1 MTTAPAIRPSRP
13 PRVMRRPRG
22 CGITGGVEAE
32 THPSRQ
38 TEPEI
43 EDGAEAPRR
52 SRRRLYGMR
61 ALVAFATLLTILRA
75 VGVWAERVALDPSNW
90 SDTSGKVLEDETVR
104 QTLAT
109 YLVDQVYANVDVAG
123 QLRAALPPRAQP
135 LAAPAAAG
143 LQDGAQRLTQRVL
156 ARPRV
161 QQAWRTANKEADRQL
176 IRLLDDEGRFVRTN
190 GGEVAIDLRPI
201 VQQVVGRV
209 GLTDRVEG
217 RLPPDAGR
225 IVLLR
230 SSQLSAA
237 QTGVQVLR
245 TVADLIVIVVI
256 LIFALAVW
264 IAPDRRRAVRAC
276 AIGLIVAGLVLIFIR
291 RVLGNQLLDRVVADE
306 SVRPAAHR
314 IWWIATEQ
322 LSLAIASIVFVGIVA
337 LLGAWIAGPGARA
350 VALREWLAPY
360 LREPMV
366 AYGALAVVILLLLA
380 WSPTPAARKWVTVI
394 ILTAL
399 AAVGLEV
406 LRRQTA
412 REFPDAERRPISLR
426 KAEAPPAPS
435 TEDERLE
442 RLARLGELHTGG
454 VLDDAEFAREK
465 ERVLSG
471 SPS

>member
-1 MTTAPAIRPSRP
+1 M
-13 PRVMRRPRG
+13 
-22 CGITGGVEAE
+22 EAE
-32 THPSRQ
+32 TQPPGPV
-38 TEPEI
+38 EPEI
-43 EDGAEAPRR
+43 EASEEAPRR

-61 ALVAFATLLTILRA
+61 GLVALATLLVILGA
-75 VGVWAERVALDPSNW
+75 VGVWIERVALDPEIW
-90 SDTSGKVLEDETVR
+90 SDTSGKILEDETVQ

-109 YLVDQVYANVDVAG
+109 YLVDQVYANVDVAA

-143 LQDGAQRLTQRVL
+143 LHDGAERLAQRIL

-161 QQAWRTANKEADRQL
+161 HQAWRAANKAADQQV
-176 IRLLDDEGRFVRTN
+176 IRMLDDEGRFVRTN

-217 RLPPDAGR
+217 RLPPNAGK

-230 SSQLSAA
+230 SDQLSAA

-245 TVADLIVIVVI
+245 TVANLIVIVVI

-264 IAPDRRRAVRAC
+264 IAPDRRRAIRAC

-291 RVLGNQLLDRVVADE
+291 RVVGNQLLDKVVADD

-322 LSLAIASIVFVGIVA
+322 LGLAIASIVFVGVIG

-350 VALREWLAPY
+350 TALREWLAPY
-360 LREPMV
+360 LREPAV
-366 AYGALAVVILLLLA
+366 AYGALAVVVLLLLA

-399 AAVGLEV
+399 AAGGLEV
-406 LRRQTA
+406 LRRQAA
-412 REFPDAERRPISLR
+412 REFPDAERRPPSLR
-426 KAEAPPAPS
+426 RSAAAAAPS
-435 TEDERLE
+435 PEERPPRATRPPRRPALP
-442 RLARLGELHTGG
+442 RCARRRG
-454 VLDDAEFAREK
+454 VRAREGTCAQ
-465 ERVLSG
+465 RIRILSTAT
-471 SPS
+471 SITDPSVREESAR

>member
-1 MTTAPAIRPSRP
+1 
-13 PRVMRRPRG
+13 MRG
-22 CGITGGVEAE
+22 
-32 THPSRQ
+32 
-38 TEPEI
+38 
-43 EDGAEAPRR
+43 
-52 SRRRLYGMR
+52 
-61 ALVAFATLLTILRA
+61 LVTLATLLVILGA
-75 VGVWAERVALDPSNW
+75 VGVWIERVALDPNIW
-90 SDTSGKVLEDETVR
+90 SDTSGKILEDETVQ

-109 YLVDQVYANVDVAG
+109 YLVDQVYANVDVAA
-123 QLRAALPPRAQP
+123 QLRSALPPRAQP

-143 LQDGAQRLTQRVL
+143 LHDGAERLTQRIL

-161 QQAWRTANKEADRQL
+161 QQAWRAANREADRQL

-217 RLPPDAGR
+217 RLPPNAGR

-230 SSQLSAA
+230 SDQLSAA

-245 TVADLIVIVVI
+245 TVSSLIVIVVI

-264 IAPDRRRAVRAC
+264 IAPDRRRAIRAC

-291 RVLGNQLLDRVVADE
+291 RVVGNQLLDKVVADD
-306 SVRPAAHR
+306 SIRPAAHR

-322 LSLAIASIVFVGIVA
+322 LSLAIASIVFVGVIA

-350 VALREWLAPY
+350 TSLREWLAPY
-360 LREPMV
+360 LREPAV
-366 AYGALAVVILLLLA
+366 AYGALAVVVLLLLA
-380 WSPTPAARKWVTVI
+380 WSPTPATRKWVTVI

-399 AAVGLEV
+399 AAAGLEV
-406 LRRQTA
+406 LRRQAA
-412 REFPDAERRPISLR
+412 REFPDAERRPPSLR
-426 KAEAPPAPS
+426 RSAAAAAPS
-435 TEDERLE
+435 PEGERLE
-442 RLARLGELHTGG
+442 QLARLGDLHSRG

-471 SPS
+471 SVS